1 MSELLDNRRYRM
13 EKLKEMIRKLHDG
26 ADPEALKEEF
36 WEILEEVGTSELSA
50 MEAELMEEGLPQ
62 EEVQR
67 MCDVHA
73 LLFRDSFGG
82 AGDVTDTPG
91 HPIHTFRLE
100 NAKIRELA
108 HRYRETLKRLLAWG
122 EPLDAGLLGEWRQ
135 LHERLVVVDNHY
147 QRKEN
152 LVFPYLEKAGLTGPP
167 KVMWGVDDEI
177 RGMVKAVGELLDSAG
192 ELRVVDLDL
201 AVEALIG
208 PMLDQMESMADKED
222 RILWPMA
229 MEHLAQTQ
237 WQEVAASWREYGPL
251 LVAPAGVWLPM
262 AMGFETASGAGEGT
276 VENASV
282 IRFPSGRLTL
292 EQLTAML
299 NTLPVDIT
307 FVDAEDT
314 VAYFSE
320 GPDRVFARSR
330 TVLGRQVQ
338 NCHPPKS
345 LHIVQ
350 RIVDDF
356 REGTRDVAEFW
367 IEMGGRFLH
376 IRYFPVRAED
386 GSFLGTLE
394 MTQDVTAIRALE
406 GERRL
411 LDDERK
417 QGS

>member
-1 MSELLDNRRYRM
+1 MSELLDTRRSRR
-13 EKLKEMIRKLHDG
+13 EKLKEMIRRLHDG
-26 ADPEALKEEF
+26 ADPEVLKEEF
-36 WEILEEVGTSELSA
+36 REILADVGTAELSA
-50 MEAELMEEGLPQ
+50 METELMEEGLPQ

-73 LLFRDSFGG
+73 LLFRSSFGG
-82 AGDVTDTPG
+82 GGDVTMTPG
-91 HPIHTFRLE
+91 HPVHTFRLE
-100 NAKIRELA
+100 NQAIIEIVG
-108 HRYRETLKRLLAWG
+108 RYREVLQGLRTGDGAANVDLL
-122 EPLDAGLLGEWRQ
+122 EEWRRVHDS
-135 LHERLVVVDNHY
+135 LARVDNHY
-147 QRKEN
+147 QRKEH

-177 RGMVKAVGELLDSAG
+177 RSMLKAVGELLESAG
-192 ELRVVDLDL
+192 ELHAQELDL
-201 AVEALIG
+201 AVETLIE
-208 PMLDQMESMADKED
+208 PMLRKIESMVEKED

-229 MEHLAQTQ
+229 LEHLSQND
-237 WQEVAASWREYGPL
+237 WQEVVAGWREFGEL
-251 LVAPAGVWLPM
+251 LAEPAGIWLPL
-262 AMGFETASGAGEGT
+262 ATGVSPAPGPDPARNSAGAI
-276 VENASV
+276 AL
-282 IRFPSGRLTL
+282 PSGGLSV

-330 TVLGRQVQ
+330 TVLGRKVQ

-350 RIVDDF
+350 RIVDEF

-367 IEMGGRFLH
+367 IQQGGRFVH
-376 IRYFPVRAED
+376 IRYFPVRAAD
-386 GSFLGTLE
+386 GRFLGTLE

-411 LDDERK
+411 LDDEAEEKR
-417 QGS
+417 